1 MAYYF
6 TQDFN
11 EEEVLTTFELL
22 KKQFPVQFNV
32 KMAYYFTQDFNEEEV
47 LTTFE
52 LLKNQFPVQ
61 FNVKMAYYFT
71 QDFNEEEVLTTFELL
86 KKQFPVLPP
95 TISVTAVLALCRTSQ
110 WRTSL
115 ELVESMRGM
124 NTPLPP
130 AASIDMF
137 YCFLPSL

>member
-6 TQDFN
+6 TQN
-11 EEEVLTTFELL
+11 
-22 KKQFPVQFNV
+22 
-32 KMAYYFTQDFNEEEV
+32 
-47 LTTFE
+47 
-52 LLKNQFPVQ
+52 
-61 FNVKMAYYFT
+61 
-71 QDFNEEEVLTTFELL
+71 FNEEEVLTTFELL

-115 ELVESMRGM
+115 ELVESMKGM

-130 AASIDMF
+130 SASIDMF
-137 YCFLPSL
+137 YCFLPSLFGSFYVLPIYIITVHTMRILQ